1 MLVQKEQ
8 RNIVRPRA
16 CHWPVVALLIVQL
29 LSGIVLLPQ
38 RSFFPIYME
47 ERLEYTMV
55 SVSAFVALGQLLGM
69 IASVV
74 GGTLCDSMGRKW
86 TLVLGLT
93 GFIFGSLAYLI
104 RVPWL
109 VILLWSIS
117 GFGLGFHTLGG
128 QSYLIDAAGPERLGV
143 LSALYNWG
151 FTIGGTLSS
160 PGAGIVLDRRG
171 FSAFGMVL
179 LVLSLVA
186 TLGTMAFLPRLQNSG
201 IRRELGGLGGYRDI
215 VRRPVVVILGLLRFL
230 PTCYYGMATVLIPL
244 LINRT
249 AGSKTAV
256 AWYATLSLIMASLAQ
271 VLVGRAADRWGR
283 RGPTLVAFGVLVIS
297 AVGLAG
303 SAAHLWSFYTF
314 GVLEACAAWSLST
327 LTPCLVSDATD
338 VEERGRVLGT
348 LNLLWNVGMM
358 VGALIGGALV
368 EIAVG
373 LPFFVAAW
381 LNLGAIMLAAFFF
394 RLPAVQGNRIA

>member
-1 MLVQKEQ
+1 VLVQKEQ
-8 RNIVRPRA
+8 RNIVSPRA
-16 CHWPVVALLIVQL
+16 HHWPVVALLIVQL

-179 LVLSLVA
+179 LVLSLVT

-201 IRRELGGLGGYRDI
+201 IRRELGGLRDYRDV

-230 PTCYYGMATVLIPL
+230 PTCYYGMVTVLIPL

-327 LTPCLVSDATD
+327 LTPCLVSDATA

>member
-8 RNIVRPRA
+8 RNIVSPRA
-16 CHWPVVALLIVQL
+16 HHWPVVALLIVQL

-179 LVLSLVA
+179 LVLSLVT

-201 IRRELGGLGGYRDI
+201 IRRELGGLRDYRDV

-230 PTCYYGMATVLIPL
+230 PTCYYGMVTVLIPL

-327 LTPCLVSDATD
+327 LTPCLVSDATA

>member
-201 IRRELGGLGGYRDI
+201 IRRELGGLRGYRDI

-249 AGSKTAV
+249 ARSKTAV
-256 AWYATLSLIMASLAQ
+256 AWYATLSLITASLAQ

-327 LTPCLVSDATD
+327 LTPCLVSDATA

-358 VGALIGGALV
+358 AGALIGGALV

>member
-1 MLVQKEQ
+1 MLVQKEH
-8 RNIVRPRA
+8 RNIVSPRA
-16 CHWPVVALLIVQL
+16 HHWPVVALLIVQL
-29 LSGIVLLPQ
+29 LSGIVLSPQ

-47 ERLEYTMV
+47 ERLAYATI
-55 SVSAFVALGQLLGM
+55 SVSAFVAIGQLLGM

-74 GGTLCDSMGRKW
+74 GGTLCDIMGRKW
-86 TLVLGLT
+86 TLVLGSI
-93 GFIFGSLAYLI
+93 GFVFGSLAYLV
-104 RVPWL
+104 RMPWL
-109 VILLWSIS
+109 VILLWSVS
-117 GFGLGFHTLGG
+117 GLGLGFHTLGG

-179 LVLSLVA
+179 LVLSLVT

-201 IRRELGGLGGYRDI
+201 IRRELGGLRGYRDI

-230 PTCYYGMATVLIPL
+230 PTCYWGMATVLIPL
-244 LINRT
+244 LINRI

-256 AWYATLSLIMASLAQ
+256 ALYATLSQIMASLAQ

-283 RGPTLVAFGVLVIS
+283 RGPTLVAFGTLVVS
-297 AVGLAG
+297 TVGLAG
-303 SAAHLWSFYTF
+303 FAAHLWSFYTF
-314 GVLEACAAWSLST
+314 GVLGACAAWSLST
-327 LTPCLVSDATD
+327 LTPCLVSDSTA
-338 VEERGRVLGT
+338 VEERGCVLGT